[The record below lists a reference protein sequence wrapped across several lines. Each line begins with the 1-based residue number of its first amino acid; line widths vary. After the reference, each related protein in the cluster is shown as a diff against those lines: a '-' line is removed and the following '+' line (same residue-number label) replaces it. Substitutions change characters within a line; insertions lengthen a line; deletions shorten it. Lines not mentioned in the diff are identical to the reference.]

1 MGQGKHEAPKKA
13 RTGAAS
19 KSEKSNKESKS
30 AKETKKAKSTKKTTA
45 PKHVAETKRSGGK
58 TGFAIAAML
67 VIVIIAG
74 LLVTGYLAG
83 SSDSIHPN
91 MTLGGVSIGDMSVEE
106 AAQKLTDAGWKYEGE
121 PVEVTLPGEYKFT
134 VTAAEAGMDMSCAEA
149 AQAAFDYG
157 HSGSLFDDLAAY
169 FKCITGGVSERDIMK
184 SADISGVRARVDKE
198 LGIFAERMGKG
209 YEIDEEAELL
219 VMVKG
224 AKQIDIDADKLC
236 GDIVQAFADGKN
248 EVSYGVTGDAETDF
262 DELHDKICGEVLDA
276 QYDPETQKATE
287 SRVGIEFDVKTAQK
301 LWDAAEAG
309 ETIKIPI
316 EVTMPKY
323 TQEQLDEMLFA
334 DKLGAMT
341 TGYSTSTEN
350 RATNV
355 ELSAKK
361 INGVILQP
369 GETFSYNTVVGK
381 RTAEAG
387 FKAAGAYAG
396 GQVVQEIGG
405 GICQT
410 SSTLYCAALYANLE
424 IVARDEH
431 GFAVSYV
438 PWGLDA
444 TVSWGGPEFKFKNN
458 RELPVKIVAHCENRK
473 LTIEIWGTDLDGSY
487 VEMDYSAWTVYD
499 ETYPEV
505 AIGTRAVTYRCVYDK
520 DGELISREKEANS
533 YYHYHPENIQ
543 WPEESPAPDATPEPT
558 PGESTADPDAPTEA
572 APTDP

>member
-13 RTGAAS
+13 KAKTAS
-19 KSEKSNKESKS
+19 KSEKTNKESKK
-30 AKETKKAKSTKKTTA
+30 AKQTKKSTA
-45 PKHVAETKRSGGK
+45 PKHAAETKRSGGR
-58 TGFAIAAML
+58 TGFAIAAMV
-67 VIVIIAG
+67 VIVIVAG

-91 MTLGGVSIGDMSVEE
+91 MSLGGVSIGDMSVED
-106 AAQKLTDAGWKYEGE
+106 AAQKLSDAGWKYEGDS
-121 PVEVTLPGEYKFT
+121 VEVTLPGEYKFT

-149 AQAAFDYG
+149 AQAAYDYG

-169 FKCITGGVSERDIMK
+169 FKCITGGVDERDIMK

-236 GDIVQAFADGKN
+236 SDIVQAFADGSGK
-248 EVSYGVTGDAETDF
+248 VSYGVTGDAETDF

-309 ETIKIPI
+309 QTIKIPI

-458 RELPVKIVAHCENRK
+458 RELPVKIVTHCEDRK

-520 DGELISREKEANS
+520 DGELISREKEASS

-543 WPEESPAPDATPEPT
+543 WPEESPAPDTTPEPT
-558 PGESTADPDAPTEA
+558 PGESTADPEQPTEA